1 MAARSTEEVRE
12 KGLSLEII
20 GGMVLF
26 FDVLILFFL
35 PAGLKLGHKTVFLA
49 VMAAVAVI
57 GAVLIAYGL
66 LVRAGANRS
75 TQ

>member
-1 MAARSTEEVRE
+1 MPARSTDEVKE

-35 PAGLKLGHKTVFLA
+35 PAGLKLGQKTVFLA
-49 VMAAVAVI
+49 VMAAIAVV
-57 GAVLIAYGL
+57 GAALIAYGL

-75 TQ
+75 TR